1 MMNLKQQKRDMKL
14 ERLAKRLAVGTLGL
28 AVVTMAGCRSP
39 KGDKETFSLNDR
51 VTYNA
56 AYDEEL
62 DFIFSLSEKGKWEEA
77 EAEIGLL
84 LQKHPEDATLQ
95 RIGEW
100 VTTQKILLRQQAV
113 EDRIRSINAKQTGM
127 NPSLKELW
135 KESKD
140 RGLPP
145 RKDLRDALEMIE
157 ATPYVPETYG
167 KKITKKGFLFD
178 ANSERGRMSELL
190 KNKVTVRVDNLPIQQ
205 ILFDIGKE
213 TGSISSPIRR
223 WNRCSKS

>member
-1 MMNLKQQKRDMKL
+1 MKL
-14 ERLAKRLAVGTLGL
+14 ERLAKRLAVGALGL
-28 AVVTMAGCRSP
+28 AVVMMAGCHSP

-100 VTTQKILLRQQAV
+100 VTTQKILLRQ
-113 EDRIRSINAKQTGM
+113 
-127 NPSLKELW
+127 
-135 KESKD
+135 
-140 RGLPP
+140 
-145 RKDLRDALEMIE
+145 
-157 ATPYVPETYG
+157 
-167 KKITKKGFLFD
+167 
-178 ANSERGRMSELL
+178 
-190 KNKVTVRVDNLPIQQ
+190 
-205 ILFDIGKE
+205 
-213 TGSISSPIRR
+213 
-223 WNRCSKS
+223 

>member
-1 MMNLKQQKRDMKL
+1 MKQQKRDMKL
-14 ERLAKRLAVGTLGL
+14 ERLAVGALGL
-28 AVVTMAGCRSP
+28 AVVMMAGCHSP

-113 EDRIRSINAKQTGM
+113 EDRLRSINAQHTGM
-127 NPSLKELW
+127 NPSLTEL
-135 KESKD
+135 
-140 RGLPP
+140 G
-145 RKDLRDALEMIE
+145 
-157 ATPYVPETYG
+157 
-167 KKITKKGFLFD
+167 
-178 ANSERGRMSELL
+178 
-190 KNKVTVRVDNLPIQQ
+190 
-205 ILFDIGKE
+205 
-213 TGSISSPIRR
+213 
-223 WNRCSKS
+223 